1 MMQILVNGDHRE
13 FPAGSTIANLVATL
27 DLRGRRMA
35 VEVNEEVVPRG
46 EHTTFVLKD
55 GDKVEVVNAVGG
67 G

>member
-1 MMQILVNGDHRE
+1 MQILVNGDRKE
-13 FPAGSTIANLVATL
+13 LPPGSTVAHLVATL
-27 DLRGRRMA
+27 DLPGRRMA

-46 EHTTFVLKD
+46 EHTTFILRD